1 MLIYFLPVPGLKYFH
16 VSCWSDDMI
25 LVLYSVWNQ
34 MDPLNITKGSIVF
47 SRFIPDVDGWLHGFS
62 SYRTEQERRPRATPM
77 TDEQREEKNRKRRE
91 VYHREKIS
99 APSMTDEQ
107 REEKNRKR
115 REAYK
120 RKKSHELNK
129 ENDQGLHIFELTIGL
144 LI

>member
-1 MLIYFLPVPGLKYFH
+1 
-16 VSCWSDDMI
+16 
-25 LVLYSVWNQ
+25 
-34 MDPLNITKGSIVF
+34 
-47 SRFIPDVDGWLHGFS
+47 
-62 SYRTEQERRPRATPM
+62 M

-120 RKKSHELNK
+120 RKKSHALNK
-129 ENDQGLHIFELTIGL
+129 ENEPG
-144 LI
+144 

>member
-47 SRFIPDVDGWLHGFS
+47 SRFIPNVDDSLHSFS
-62 SYRTEQERRPRATPM
+62 SYCTEHERRPHAAPM
-77 TDEQREEKNRKRRE
+77 TDEQREEENRKRRE
-91 VYHREKIS
+91 AYHREKIS

-107 REEKNRKR
+107 REENRKR

-120 RKKSHELNK
+120 RKKSHALNK